1 MQSTAAAKKSR
12 EIYAQPA
19 HVLHREEGPAGEDHG
34 HGVDVGQGGR
44 QLLQDLSQPQALQ
57 QHPRRVVEPPE
68 QEVPPRPVPDAGE
81 EPHDQDVAHPLG
93 PGHAVPPQREIDVL
107 PEPGGQ
113 GDVPALP
120 KLYHRAGN
128 IGVVEVLQEVE
139 AEHLPQADGHVAVAG
154 EIEIDLERVGRDA
167 QPRAGEGQLLTRK
180 GPVPE
185 LANSVGQQDLLCHAH
200 GEALDPG
207 GEFLQVLPPA
217 LQLFRHG
224 FVADDGARD
233 ELGKEGDIGAEG
245 DHVFL
250 HRGVPAVD
258 VDRIAHGLEGVKADA
273 DGQHQ
278 PRPCK
283 AGAKKGVDVFV
294 QKAGVFKEHQEGE
307 IQHHRRNEG
316 AAGLP
321 ALRVLQMLF
330 YMQGQQP
337 VDKGGG
343 DK

>member
-1 MQSTAAAKKSR
+1 M
-12 EIYAQPA
+12 
-19 HVLHREEGPAGEDHG
+19 
-34 HGVDVGQGGR
+34 
-44 QLLQDLSQPQALQ
+44 
-57 QHPRRVVEPPE
+57 
-68 QEVPPRPVPDAGE
+68 
-81 EPHDQDVAHPLG
+81 
-93 PGHAVPPQREIDVL
+93 
-107 PEPGGQ
+107 
-113 GDVPALP
+113 PALP

-185 LANSVGQQDLLCHAH
+185 LANGVGQQDLLCHAH

-258 VDRIAHGLEGVKADA
+258 VDGIAHGLEGVKADA
-273 DGQHQ
+273 DGQGQSQH
-278 PRPCK
+278 RDGKPCQ
-283 AGAKKGVDVFV
+283 GIYIDSDEIPVL
-294 QKAGVFKEHQEGE
+294 KEDQDAQ
-307 IQHHRRNEG
+307 IADDR
-316 AAGLP
+316 
-321 ALRVLQMLF
+321 
-330 YMQGQQP
+330 
-337 VDKGGG
+337 
-343 DK
+343 